1 MRLPRRSTLI
11 AIVLAIASAG
21 ASLAGAPAPAR
32 AEPAEFL
39 LDPRQ
44 TSITFFVHHLGYSNV
59 AGMFLESE
67 GSFVYDEATQELSDL
82 EVVVDTASVFTD
94 DEERDN
100 HLRGADFLNV
110 REFPE
115 MTFVGTRTERLG
127 EDTGRIHG
135 ELTLLGRTRPITL
148 EARLNKTGRWPF
160 LDEHYAL
167 GVDVRGSIRRSDFGM
182 TYAVDNGWVGDEVKF
197 VIGFQAIRQE

>member
-1 MRLPRRSTLI
+1 MRLSRRLTPGLVVL
-11 AIVLAIASAG
+11 VLATAG
-21 ASLAGAPAPAR
+21 AWLAGAPAR
-32 AEPAEFL
+32 AEPAEFV

-44 TSITFFVHHLGYSNV
+44 TSITFFVHHLGYSDV

-67 GSFVYDEATQELSDL
+67 GSFVYDEETQELSEL

-100 HLRGADFLNV
+100 HLRSADFLNV

-135 ELTLLGRTRPITL
+135 ELTLLGVTRPVTL

-167 GVDVRGSIRRSDFGM
+167 GVDARGSIKRSDFGM
-182 TYAVDNGWVGDEVKF
+182 TYAVDNGWVGDEVEF